1 MSRDRKSRRFV
12 KERELFLKSI
22 MLGLKP
28 AQASSKDPSRDPFH
42 MKPFL
47 SLSNTWFPNQISPL
61 SITTLFFP
69 WRCAKWLKFEP
80 GIYDVT
86 IWSRHDCAK
95 QLIFIGPSSATHYK
109 WPGQTSNSP
118 YLWRQLCQSPDM
130 SEISVGSPIRRSNP
144 TKILSQQNSVWFYV
158 HRSHNTTKQKFKQNH
173 SPVNVEIRGNFYSRR
188 LIDLPNQKNN
198 TCYFGQCGL
207 IMQKMLGMLGT
218 FCRNCAWMM
227 PCHLTFNFIVLKI
240 FASNKM
246 KKLKNTYRRA

>member
-1 MSRDRKSRRFV
+1 
-12 KERELFLKSI
+12 

-130 SEISVGSPIRRSNP
+130 SGDFRWLSHPPIESSKNSSVNRTRSDSTRTDHIILQNRNSSKIIRPWMLKLEEISIPEDLLIYLIKK
-144 TKILSQQNSVWFYV
+144 TTLAILD
-158 HRSHNTTKQKFKQNH
+158 
-173 SPVNVEIRGNFYSRR
+173 NV
-188 LIDLPNQKNN
+188 D
-198 TCYFGQCGL
+198 
-207 IMQKMLGMLGT
+207 
-218 FCRNCAWMM
+218 
-227 PCHLTFNFIVLKI
+227 
-240 FASNKM
+240 
-246 KKLKNTYRRA
+246 

>member
-1 MSRDRKSRRFV
+1 MLANGSVSSKYWTLQVNAILTDDSEELDACVSFGSFEAPRGGVMSRDRKSRRFV

-144 TKILSQQNSVWFYV
+144 RKILQS
-158 HRSHNTTKQKFKQNH
+158 T
-173 SPVNVEIRGNFYSRR
+173 E
-188 LIDLPNQKNN
+188 L
-198 TCYFGQCGL
+198 GL
-207 IMQKMLGMLGT
+207 IL
-218 FCRNCAWMM
+218 
-227 PCHLTFNFIVLKI
+227 
-240 FASNKM
+240 
-246 KKLKNTYRRA
+246 RAQIT

>member
-1 MSRDRKSRRFV
+1 MLANGSVSSKYWTLQVNAILTDDSEELDACVSFGSFEAPRGGVMSRDRKSRRFV

-118 YLWRQLCQSPDM
+118 YLWRQLCQSLDM

-144 TKILSQQNSVWFYV
+144 TKILQSA
-158 HRSHNTTKQKFKQNH
+158 
-173 SPVNVEIRGNFYSRR
+173 E
-188 LIDLPNQKNN
+188 L
-198 TCYFGQCGL
+198 GL
-207 IMQKMLGMLGT
+207 IL
-218 FCRNCAWMM
+218 
-227 PCHLTFNFIVLKI
+227 
-240 FASNKM
+240 
-246 KKLKNTYRRA
+246 RAQIT

>member
-1 MSRDRKSRRFV
+1 MLANGSVSSKYWTLQVNAILTDDSEELDACVSFGSFEAPRGGVMSRDRKSRRFV

-118 YLWRQLCQSPDM
+118 YLWRQLCKSPDM

-144 TKILSQQNSVWFYV
+144 TKILQS
-158 HRSHNTTKQKFKQNH
+158 T
-173 SPVNVEIRGNFYSRR
+173 E
-188 LIDLPNQKNN
+188 L
-198 TCYFGQCGL
+198 GL
-207 IMQKMLGMLGT
+207 IL
-218 FCRNCAWMM
+218 
-227 PCHLTFNFIVLKI
+227 
-240 FASNKM
+240 
-246 KKLKNTYRRA
+246 RAQIT

>member
-109 WPGQTSNSP
+109 WPRTNIKQSLFVTSIVPKPRYVGDFRWLSHPPIESNKNSSVNRTRSDSTCTDHIILQNRNSSKIIRP
-118 YLWRQLCQSPDM
+118 WMFKLE
-130 SEISVGSPIRRSNP
+130 EISIPEDLLIYLIKK
-144 TKILSQQNSVWFYV
+144 TTLAILD
-158 HRSHNTTKQKFKQNH
+158 
-173 SPVNVEIRGNFYSRR
+173 NV
-188 LIDLPNQKNN
+188 D
-198 TCYFGQCGL
+198 
-207 IMQKMLGMLGT
+207 
-218 FCRNCAWMM
+218 
-227 PCHLTFNFIVLKI
+227 
-240 FASNKM
+240 
-246 KKLKNTYRRA
+246 

>member
-1 MSRDRKSRRFV
+1 MLANGSVSSKYWTLQVNAILTDDSEELDACVSFGSFEAPRGGVMSRDRKSRRFV
-12 KERELFLKSI
+12 LKERELFLKSI

-144 TKILSQQNSVWFYV
+144 TKILQS
-158 HRSHNTTKQKFKQNH
+158 T
-173 SPVNVEIRGNFYSRR
+173 E
-188 LIDLPNQKNN
+188 L
-198 TCYFGQCGL
+198 GL
-207 IMQKMLGMLGT
+207 IL
-218 FCRNCAWMM
+218 
-227 PCHLTFNFIVLKI
+227 
-240 FASNKM
+240 
-246 KKLKNTYRRA
+246 RAQIT

>member
-1 MSRDRKSRRFV
+1 MLANGSVSSKYWTLQVNAILTDDSEELDACVSFGSFEAPRGGVMSRDRKSRRFV

-86 IWSRHDCAK
+86 TWSRHDCAK

-144 TKILSQQNSVWFYV
+144 TKILQSA
-158 HRSHNTTKQKFKQNH
+158 
-173 SPVNVEIRGNFYSRR
+173 E
-188 LIDLPNQKNN
+188 L
-198 TCYFGQCGL
+198 GL
-207 IMQKMLGMLGT
+207 IL
-218 FCRNCAWMM
+218 
-227 PCHLTFNFIVLKI
+227 
-240 FASNKM
+240 
-246 KKLKNTYRRA
+246 RAQIT

>member
-1 MSRDRKSRRFV
+1 MYVGGRVGSGKFVLANGSVSSKYWTLQVNAILTDDSEEPDACVSFGSFEAPRGGVMSRDRKSRRFV
-12 KERELFLKSI
+12 KERELFLKSV
-22 MLGLKP
+22 MLDLKP

-69 WRCAKWLKFEP
+69 LRCAKWLKFEP

-118 YLWRQLCQSPDM
+118 YLWRQLCQTPDM

-144 TKILSQQNSVWFYV
+144 TKILQL
-158 HRSHNTTKQKFKQNH
+158 TK
-173 SPVNVEIRGNFYSRR
+173 
-188 LIDLPNQKNN
+188 L
-198 TCYFGQCGL
+198 GL
-207 IMQKMLGMLGT
+207 I
-218 FCRNCAWMM
+218 
-227 PCHLTFNFIVLKI
+227 P
-240 FASNKM
+240 
-246 KKLKNTYRRA
+246 RAQIT

>member
-1 MSRDRKSRRFV
+1 MLANGSVSSKYWTLQVNAILTDDSEELDACVSFGSFEAPRGGVMSRDRKSRRFV

-69 WRCAKWLKFEP
+69 RRCAKWLKFEP

-144 TKILSQQNSVWFYV
+144 TKILQS
-158 HRSHNTTKQKFKQNH
+158 T
-173 SPVNVEIRGNFYSRR
+173 E
-188 LIDLPNQKNN
+188 L
-198 TCYFGQCGL
+198 GL
-207 IMQKMLGMLGT
+207 IL
-218 FCRNCAWMM
+218 
-227 PCHLTFNFIVLKI
+227 
-240 FASNKM
+240 
-246 KKLKNTYRRA
+246 RAQIT

>member
-1 MSRDRKSRRFV
+1 MLANGSVSSKYWTLQVNAILTDDSEELDACVSFGSFEAPRGGVMSRDRKSRRFV

-144 TKILSQQNSVWFYV
+144 TKILQSA
-158 HRSHNTTKQKFKQNH
+158 
-173 SPVNVEIRGNFYSRR
+173 E
-188 LIDLPNQKNN
+188 L
-198 TCYFGQCGL
+198 GL
-207 IMQKMLGMLGT
+207 ILRAHITSYYKTEIQAKS
-218 FCRNCAWMM
+218 
-227 PCHLTFNFIVLKI
+227 
-240 FASNKM
+240 FARECWN
-246 KKLKNTYRRA
+246 

>member
-1 MSRDRKSRRFV
+1 MLANGSVSSKYWTLQVNAILTDDSEELDACVSFGSFEAPRGGVMSRDRKSRRFV

-118 YLWRQLCQSPDM
+118 YLWRQLCQNPDM

-144 TKILSQQNSVWFYV
+144 TKILQS
-158 HRSHNTTKQKFKQNH
+158 T
-173 SPVNVEIRGNFYSRR
+173 E
-188 LIDLPNQKNN
+188 L
-198 TCYFGQCGL
+198 GL
-207 IMQKMLGMLGT
+207 IL
-218 FCRNCAWMM
+218 
-227 PCHLTFNFIVLKI
+227 
-240 FASNKM
+240 
-246 KKLKNTYRRA
+246 RAQIT

>member
-12 KERELFLKSI
+12 KERELFLKSV

-69 WRCAKWLKFEP
+69 LRCAKWLKFEP

-86 IWSRHDCAK
+86 IWSWHDCAK

-109 WPGQTSNSP
+109 WPWTNIKQSLFVTSIVPNPRYVGDFRWLSHPPIESNKNSSVNKT
-118 YLWRQLCQSPDM
+118 RPDSTCTDHIILQNRNSSKIIRPWM
-130 SEISVGSPIRRSNP
+130 LKLEEISIPEDLLIYLIKK
-144 TKILSQQNSVWFYV
+144 TTLAILD
-158 HRSHNTTKQKFKQNH
+158 
-173 SPVNVEIRGNFYSRR
+173 NV
-188 LIDLPNQKNN
+188 D
-198 TCYFGQCGL
+198 
-207 IMQKMLGMLGT
+207 
-218 FCRNCAWMM
+218 
-227 PCHLTFNFIVLKI
+227 
-240 FASNKM
+240 
-246 KKLKNTYRRA
+246 

>member
-1 MSRDRKSRRFV
+1 MLANGSVSSKYWTLQVNAILTDDSEELDACVSFGSFEAPRGGVMSRDRKSRRFV

-144 TKILSQQNSVWFYV
+144 TKILQSA
-158 HRSHNTTKQKFKQNH
+158 
-173 SPVNVEIRGNFYSRR
+173 E
-188 LIDLPNQKNN
+188 L
-198 TCYFGQCGL
+198 GL
-207 IMQKMLGMLGT
+207 IL
-218 FCRNCAWMM
+218 
-227 PCHLTFNFIVLKI
+227 
-240 FASNKM
+240 
-246 KKLKNTYRRA
+246 RAQIT